1 MDRGWRA
8 WSVVVGSVL
17 IQTFAFAPTEFIF
30 GVFEQEYLL
39 KFPGASPPSIAL
51 IGTIGTSTT
60 YLVGFMSGMLS
71 DRWGYRITSFA
82 GTALMTLALILASF
96 SKQLWQLYFSQGLL
110 FGIGSSLVYFA
121 AVSAPSHWFGK
132 RRGLAMG
139 IAASGSGLG
148 GFFLA
153 PLTQYL
159 VDRVGIYW
167 TLRVL
172 ALYSLVVCGGASM
185 LMFERDK
192 QARLLR
198 QLQLNAR
205 SKART
210 ATSFHIPEFTKE
222 LAFALLVA
230 LQFFLSMAYLTPIY
244 FMELYG
250 TYIGLSK
257 QTGAAINGWFNGASF
272 AARILSGLLADLVAT
287 DVVLLICIWV
297 NTLSILVLWTFS
309 QGFPVFLTFAIV
321 YGMSFSGT
329 STVTPVMVANY
340 YGPEQ
345 LSSVLG
351 IVYGC
356 SCIALLSGSLISGH
370 LLDMKTPHP
379 KYLPV
384 IMYSGGMFGASA
396 LCATAWVVLMRRKAN
411 RVIDLQSK

>member
-39 KFPGASPPSIAL
+39 IFPGASPPSIAL

-60 YLVGFMSGMLS
+60 YLVGFLS
-71 DRWGYRITSFA
+71 A
-82 GTALMTLALILASF
+82 
-96 SKQLWQLYFSQGLL
+96 LWQLYLSQGLL
-110 FGIGSSLVYFA
+110 FGIGASLVYFA

-159 VDRVGIYW
+159 VDRVGVYW

-198 QLQLNAR
+198 QIQLDAR
-205 SKART
+205 NNT
-210 ATSFHIPEFTKE
+210 TSLFRIPQFTKE
-222 LAFALLVA
+222 FTFALLIA
-230 LQFFLSMAYLTPIY
+230 SQFFLSMAYLTPIY

-287 DVVLLICIWV
+287 DIVLLICIWV
-297 NTLSILVLWTFS
+297 NMLSILVLWTFS
-309 QGFPVFLTFAIV
+309 QGFPIYLTFAIV

-329 STVTPVMVANY
+329 STVTPVMIANY

-356 SCIALLSGSLISGH
+356 SCVALYSGSFISGH

-379 KYLPV
+379 KYMPV
-384 IMYSGGMFGASA
+384 IMYSGGMFGAAA
-396 LCATAWVVLMRRKAN
+396 LCATAWVAIMRRRKAN
-411 RVIDLQSK
+411 MIIDRQTT

>member
-60 YLVGFMSGMLS
+60 YLVGFLSGMLS
-71 DRWGYRITSFA
+71 DRWG
-82 GTALMTLALILASF
+82 
-96 SKQLWQLYFSQGLL
+96 
-110 FGIGSSLVYFA
+110 
-121 AVSAPSHWFGK
+121 
-132 RRGLAMG
+132 
-139 IAASGSGLG
+139 
-148 GFFLA
+148 
-153 PLTQYL
+153 
-159 VDRVGIYW
+159 
-167 TLRVL
+167 
-172 ALYSLVVCGGASM
+172 LVVCGGASM

-198 QLQLNAR
+198 QLQLDAR
-205 SKART
+205 NKVGS
-210 ATSFHIPEFTKE
+210 ATSFRIPEFTKG

-230 LQFFLSMAYLTPIY
+230 LRFFLSMAYLTPIY

-297 NTLSILVLWTFS
+297 NTLSILILWTFS
-309 QGFPVFLTFAIV
+309 HGFPVFLTFAIV

-345 LSSVLG
+345 LTSVLG

-370 LLDMKTPHP
+370 LLDMNTPHP

-396 LCATAWVVLMRRKAN
+396 LCATAWVGLMRRKKN

>member
-39 KFPGASPPSIAL
+39 IFPGASPPSIAL

-60 YLVGFMSGMLS
+60 YLVGFLSAVMS
-71 DRWGYRITSFA
+71 DRWGYRITSCA
-82 GTALMTLALILASF
+82 GTGLMTLALILASF
-96 SKQLWQLYFSQGLL
+96 SKQLWQLYLSQGLL
-110 FGIGSSLVYFA
+110 FGIGASLVYFA

-159 VDRVGIYW
+159 VDRVGVYW

-198 QLQLNAR
+198 QIQLDAR
-205 SKART
+205 NNT
-210 ATSFHIPEFTKE
+210 TSLFRIPQFTKE
-222 LAFALLVA
+222 FTFALLIA
-230 LQFFLSMAYLTPIY
+230 SQFFLSMAYLTPIY

-287 DVVLLICIWV
+287 DIVLLICIWV
-297 NTLSILVLWTFS
+297 NMLSILVLWTFS
-309 QGFPVFLTFAIV
+309 QGFPIYLTFAIV

-329 STVTPVMVANY
+329 STVTPVMIANY
-340 YGPEQ
+340 YGKDY
-345 LSSVLG
+345 V
-351 IVYGC
+351 
-356 SCIALLSGSLISGH
+356 
-370 LLDMKTPHP
+370 
-379 KYLPV
+379 
-384 IMYSGGMFGASA
+384 
-396 LCATAWVVLMRRKAN
+396 
-411 RVIDLQSK
+411 QSNYQAY